1 VSEALAVRAELVSCA
16 LCGHRFDPRATNI
29 CASCPL
35 GKGCALVCCPDCG
48 YSAPDPSRSAVVALA
63 ARVTAALAGRR
74 RAAAAVPGTTLA
86 QAAPGS
92 QATIETLERV
102 PLRQREQLLAY
113 GIAPGRVVDVLQI
126 RPVTIV
132 RVEHA
137 ELAFETTLSRAI
149 GIASPPEGGPR

>member
-1 VSEALAVRAELVSCA
+1 MSCHAASALGEPPPGRLARAA
-16 LCGHRFDPRATNI
+16 
-29 CASCPL
+29 
-35 GKGCALVCCPDCG
+35 
-48 YSAPDPSRSAVVALA
+48 
-63 ARVTAALAGRR
+63 AALAGPRR
-74 RAAAAVPGTTLA
+74 TPTVTGTALA